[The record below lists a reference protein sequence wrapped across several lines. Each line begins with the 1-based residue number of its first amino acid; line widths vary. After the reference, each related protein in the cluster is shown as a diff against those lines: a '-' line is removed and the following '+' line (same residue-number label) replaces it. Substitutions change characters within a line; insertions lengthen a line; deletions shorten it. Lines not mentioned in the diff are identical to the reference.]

1 MVSESPKVCCVV
13 LTWNDQANVLAC
25 LESLFKVVYP
35 NLEIV
40 VSDNGST
47 DGTIEAIREQYPQA
61 HLLENGENLF
71 WAGGNNVGLKY
82 ALAAHADYILL
93 LNNDTIVAPEMITQ
107 LVQSGEADR
116 SIGLLAPKIYYHDQ
130 PELVWYAG
138 ARVSMWRGLLW
149 HVGIRQPDRGQF
161 GRQISVDYVTG
172 CALMV
177 RRQVVEQIGLID
189 TAFVAYGEDVD
200 FSFRARQAGWRL
212 VMEPSAIMWHKVGA
226 YWGVFS
232 LRKIRQKLRSNL
244 ILYRRYAPVWSWFT
258 TIPLFMLLDSLRVLL
273 LLGAGR
279 FRVRRGQA

>member
-13 LTWNDQANVLAC
+13 LTWNDRANVLAC
-25 LESLFKVVYP
+25 LDSLSQVVYP
-35 NLEIV
+35 NLEII

-47 DGTIEAIREQYPQA
+47 DGTIEAIREQYPQV
-61 HLLENGENLF
+61 HLLENGENLY

-82 ALAAHADYILL
+82 ALAAQADYIIL
-93 LNNDTIVAPEMITQ
+93 LNNDTVVAPEMIPE
-107 LVQSGEADR
+107 LVQAGEADR
-116 SIGLLAPKIYYHDQ
+116 SIGLLAPKIYYYDR

-161 GRQISVDYVTG
+161 GRPAAVDYVTG

-200 FSFRARQAGWRL
+200 FSFRARGAGWRL
-212 VMEPSAIMWHKVGA
+212 VMVPSAIMWHKVSA
-226 YWGVFS
+226 YWGVVS
-232 LRKIRQKLRSNL
+232 IRKIRQKLRSNL
-244 ILYRRYAPVWSWFT
+244 ILYRRYSPVWSWFT
-258 TIPLFMLLDSLRVLL
+258 TIPLFLLLDAMRVLL
-273 LLGAGR
+273 LLVGGR
-279 FRVRRGQA
+279 FRVRRGRV